1 MEFLSAAVL
10 SGIVYDLIKHQVQIT
25 AESLKDKLRGWVVD
39 EAVAPALAVE
49 LERLELNDE
58 MSEKA
63 IERQIAESKDIQSI
77 LHNIVPNTTNVIIQH
92 HSGTGDNIGG
102 NKIIR

>member
-1 MEFLSAAVL
+1 MEFLSATIL
-10 SGIVYDLIKHQVQIT
+10 SGVVYDLIKHQVQVT
-25 AESLKDKLRGWVVD
+25 AESLKEKLRDWVID
-39 EAVAPALAVE
+39 EAVAPALTIE
-49 LERLELNDE
+49 LEKLELNDE

-63 IERQIAESKDIQSI
+63 IERQISESKDIQSI
-77 LHNIVPNTTNVIIQH
+77 LSNIVPNTTNVVIQQ

>member
-1 MEFLSAAVL
+1 MEFLSATIL
-10 SGIVYDLIKHQVQIT
+10 SGVVYDLIKHQVQVT
-25 AESLKDKLRGWVVD
+25 AESLKEKLRDWVID
-39 EAVAPALAVE
+39 EAVAPTLATE
-49 LERLELNDE
+49 IEKLELNDE

-63 IERQIAESKDIQSI
+63 IERQISESTDIQSI
-77 LHNIVPNTTNVIIQH
+77 LSNIVPNTTNVVIQH

>member
-25 AESLKDKLRGWVVD
+25 AESLKDKLKGWVFD

-49 LERLELNDE
+49 LERLKLNDE

-63 IERQIAESKDIQSI
+63 IERQITESKDIQSI